1 MSLIS
6 HRNGKSIQHAGTL
19 TEKVSVISA
28 DYIIKQ
34 LIITND
40 FLPAFGQF
48 VSELFRALLT
58 STL

>member
-6 HRNGKSIQHAGTL
+6 YRNGKNIKHAGEL
-19 TEKVSVISA
+19 MEKVSVISA

-34 LIITND
+34 QIITND
-40 FLPAFGQF
+40 FLPAFGQH
-48 VSELFRALLT
+48 VSKLFRALLT